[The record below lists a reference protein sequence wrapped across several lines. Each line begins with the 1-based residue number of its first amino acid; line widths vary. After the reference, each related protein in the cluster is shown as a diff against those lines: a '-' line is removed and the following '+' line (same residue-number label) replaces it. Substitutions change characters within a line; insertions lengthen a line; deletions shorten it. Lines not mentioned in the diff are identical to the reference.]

1 MTEQEITEWGN
12 NMGLKS
18 FYESLKEQ
26 EVPTVHVNWKPPCQG
41 KKEILDILKKLK

>member
-18 FYESLKEQ
+18 FYEITRRQYVETLKVLGLE
-26 EVPTVHVNWKPPCQG
+26 
-41 KKEILDILKKLK
+41 